1 MNLVQRIVGAVAGM
15 GTMVLVLPTGVGGR
29 QLSAQADPPA
39 AAAPAT
45 RVFNIA
51 VSAGEVLHVEATGS
65 GEPVVIIPGLFGSAF
80 GFRKVVEPIAAAGH
94 RVIVVEPLGVGGS
107 SRPREANYSL
117 EAQARRVGEV
127 LDSFHVTGATILAH
141 SVGNSIALRLALA
154 RPGLVR
160 GIVSVEGGVAEAAG
174 TPGLRHALSL
184 AGFLGH
190 FGLEGMVTNKMRTR
204 FRESS
209 GDPSWITDPVMA
221 GYLAPLK
228 GNYQDV
234 IAGYKAMASAPEPLA
249 LAPLKGDYQDVI
261 AGYKAMANASEP
273 LALAPR
279 LARLHIPVE
288 LLLGAAPHDGGPGDD
303 EVAAMRRLPELSV
316 VRVPGA
322 GHWIQEERP
331 QAVVD
336 AVRHIDQ

>member
-1 MNLVQRIVGAVAGM
+1 MSLVHRITGTLAGVATLATLLPAGA
-15 GTMVLVLPTGVGGR
+15 LGR
-29 QLSAQADPPA
+29 QLSAQADPPPP
-39 AAAPAT
+39 APPAPT
-45 RVFNIA
+45 RAYNIA
-51 VSAGEVLHVEATGS
+51 VSPGEVLHVEATGS
-65 GEPVVIIPGLFGSAF
+65 GEPVVIIPGLFGSAY
-80 GFRKVVEPIAAAGH
+80 GFRKVIAPIAAAGH
-94 RVIVVEPLGVGGS
+94 RVLVVEPLGVGS
-107 SRPREANYSL
+107 SRRPKDADYSL

-160 GIVSVEGGVAEAAG
+160 GVVSVEGGVAETAG

-190 FGLEGMVTNKMRTR
+190 FGLEGVVTSKMRKG
-204 FRESS
+204 FRDSS

-234 IAGYKAMASAPEPLA
+234 ITGYKAMASAAEP
-249 LAPLKGDYQDVI
+249 V
-261 AGYKAMANASEP
+261 
-273 LALAPR
+273 ALAPR
-279 LARLHIPVE
+279 LARLRIPVE
-288 LLLGAAPHDGGPGDD
+288 LLLGAAPHEGGPGDD
-303 EVAAMRRLPELSV
+303 EVALMRRLPELAI

-336 AVRHIDQ
+336 AVRHMAQ

>member
-1 MNLVQRIVGAVAGM
+1 MSLVQRIVGAVAGV
-15 GTMVLVLPTGVGGR
+15 GTMALVLPTGVVGR
-29 QLSAQADPPA
+29 QLSAQGDPPA
-39 AAAPAT
+39 AVPPAT

-80 GFRKVVEPIAAAGH
+80 GFRKVVEPIAASGH
-94 RVIVVEPLGVGGS
+94 RVIVVEPLGVGAS

-117 EAQARRVGEV
+117 EAQAQRVGEV
-127 LDSFHVTGATILAH
+127 LDSFHITGATILAH

-228 GNYQDV
+228 GDYQDV

-249 LAPLKGDYQDVI
+249 LAP
-261 AGYKAMANASEP
+261 
-273 LALAPR
+273 R
-279 LARLHIPVE
+279 LARLRLPVE

-303 EVAAMRRLPELSV
+303 EVTAMRRLPDLTV

-336 AVRHIDQ
+336 AVRHIAQ

>member
-1 MNLVQRIVGAVAGM
+1 MSLVQRIAGAVTGLATLALALPVGAHA
-15 GTMVLVLPTGVGGR
+15 R

-39 AAAPAT
+39 AAQPAAA
-45 RVFNIA
+45 RAYDIA
-51 VSAGEVLHVEATGS
+51 VSAGEILHVEATGS
-65 GEPVVIIPGLFGSAF
+65 GDPVVIIPGLFGSAF
-80 GFRKVVEPIAAAGH
+80 GFRKVVQPIAAAGH
-94 RVIVVEPLGVGGS
+94 RVIVVEPLGVGAS
-107 SRPREANYSL
+107 TRPRDANYSL

-127 LDSFHVTGATILAH
+127 LDSFHVTGVTILAH

-249 LAPLKGDYQDVI
+249 LAP
-261 AGYKAMANASEP
+261 
-273 LALAPR
+273 R

-303 EVAAMRRLPELSV
+303 EIAAMRRLPELTV

-336 AVRHIDQ
+336 AVHRIAQ